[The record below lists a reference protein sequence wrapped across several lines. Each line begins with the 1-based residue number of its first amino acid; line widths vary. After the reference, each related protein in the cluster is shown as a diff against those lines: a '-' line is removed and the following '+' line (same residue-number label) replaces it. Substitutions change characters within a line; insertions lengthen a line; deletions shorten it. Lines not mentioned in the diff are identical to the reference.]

1 MRKLK
6 TNNPLAAICGAAAI
20 LVLAGAGALLGSR
33 PAIATAQFAAET
45 GKSCADC
52 HTSAAGGGPLTP
64 YGEKFKANGNK
75 MPK

>member
-1 MRKLK
+1 MKKLK
-6 TNNPLAAICGAAAI
+6 TSAPLTAICTGAAM

-33 PAIATAQFAAET
+33 PATATAQFAAET

-75 MPK
+75 VPK

>member
-1 MRKLK
+1 MKLE
-6 TNNPLAAICGAAAI
+6 TNGPLTAICGTAAL
-20 LVLAGAGALLGSR
+20 LVLAGASALLGSR

-75 MPK
+75 IPK